1 LIGNLESNFIAE
13 ARRRGETTVVRDDNL
28 QVVAFSG
35 KGTEQIL
42 DPATTTKRVTFEVHG
57 QLARITLTRPPLN
70 VIDFQMMDE
79 LLGALQELERRREIS
94 VVIISGGDRG
104 FSAGVDVAVHTPDKI
119 QTMLQKF
126 HGVILALTKFPKIM
140 IAEVHGICLGGGG
153 ELAMMCDMCFT
164 TPDARWGFP
173 EITLGCYPP
182 VACTALA
189 ALVGQKRAAELV
201 FTGRTFTGEE
211 AAAWG
216 LANEVHPEGELQ
228 QAIQRTVDH
237 LLKLSPAA
245 LAVAKKAFYVWDS
258 IHLDKGLARAE
269 KIYLE
274 ELMQTEDVKEG
285 IAAWTEKRKPAWKG
299 K

>member
-1 LIGNLESNFIAE
+1 MTISDNQVTATKCIAIE
-13 ARRRGETTVVRDDNL
+13 IHGPVVR
-28 QVVAFSG
+28 
-35 KGTEQIL
+35 
-42 DPATTTKRVTFEVHG
+42 VTLSH
-57 QLARITLTRPPLN
+57 PPLN
-70 VIDFQMMDE
+70 VIDFQMMEE
-79 LLGALQELERRREIS
+79 LLATLQQLEQQKEIS
-94 VVIISGGDRG
+94 VVIFSGGKETRG
-104 FSAGVDVAVHTPDKI
+104 FSAGVDVAVHTPDLI

-126 HGVILALTKFPKIM
+126 HGVILALVKLPKVT
-140 IAEVHGICLGGGG
+140 IAEVHGVCLGGGA
-153 ELAMMCDMCFT
+153 ELAMVCDMCFT
-164 TPDARWGFP
+164 TPDAKWGFP

-189 ALVGQKRAAELV
+189 ALVGQKRAADLV
-201 FTGRTFTGEE
+201 FTGRTFSGKE

-216 LANEVHPEGELQ
+216 LANEAHPEDELQ

-245 LAVAKKAFYVWDS
+245 LAVAKKAFYAWDS
-258 IHLDKGLARAE
+258 MHLDKGLARAE

-285 IAAWTEKRKPAWKG
+285 IAAWIEKRKPVWKG

>member
-1 LIGNLESNFIAE
+1 MPLSANATTAANRVAV
-13 ARRRGETTVVRDDNL
+13 ETKL
-28 QVVAFSG
+28 QV
-35 KGTEQIL
+35 
-42 DPATTTKRVTFEVHG
+42 
-57 QLARITLTRPPLN
+57 ARITLTRPPLN

-79 LLGALQELERRREIS
+79 LLGALKQLEQRNDVS
-94 VVIISGGDRG
+94 VVIIGGGERA

-126 HGVILALTKFPKIM
+126 HGLILAVTKFPKIT
-140 IAEVHGICLGGGG
+140 IAEVHGACLGGGA
-153 ELAMMCDMCFT
+153 ELAMVCDTCFT
-164 TPDARWGFP
+164 TPDAKWGFP

-182 VACTALA
+182 VACAALA
-189 ALVGQKRAAELV
+189 ALVGQKRAADLV
-201 FTGRTFTGEE
+201 FTGRIFSGKE

-216 LANEVHPEGELQ
+216 LANEAQPEGELR
-228 QAIQRTVDH
+228 QAIQRSVDY

-245 LAVAKKAFYVWDS
+245 LAVAKKAFYAWDS
-258 IHLDKGLARAE
+258 MHLDKGLARAE

-285 IAAWTEKRKPAWKG
+285 IAAWMEKRKPEWKG

>member
-1 LIGNLESNFIAE
+1 MMMNMNSN
-13 ARRRGETTVVRDDNL
+13 RR
-28 QVVAFSG
+28 VAIKQQG
-35 KGTEQIL
+35 M
-42 DPATTTKRVTFEVHG
+42 
-57 QLARITLTRPPLN
+57 LARIVLNHPPLN
-70 VIDFQMMDE
+70 VIDFEMMDE
-79 LLGALQELERRREIS
+79 LSAALQQLAQSREVS
-94 VVIISGGDRG
+94 VVMLRGGERG
-104 FSAGVDVAVHTPDKI
+104 FSAGVDVAVHTPELI

-126 HGVILALTKFPKIM
+126 HGLIMALAKFPKIT
-140 IAEVHGICLGGGG
+140 IAEVGGICLGGGA
-153 ELAMMCDMCFT
+153 ELAMVCDMAYT
-164 TPDARWGFP
+164 TPDAKWGFP

-201 FTGRTFTGEE
+201 FTGRAFSGEE

-216 LANEVHPEGELQ
+216 LANEAHPEGDLQ
-228 QAIQRTVDH
+228 KAIQATVDY

-245 LAVAKKAFYVWDS
+245 LAVAKKAFYAWDS

-285 IAAWTEKRKPAWKG
+285 IDAWLEKRKPVWKG
-299 K
+299 R